1 MFELNSTVGKVKMD
15 DYNYDYKMNLDG
27 QWNTFHT
34 KTRSLW
40 MNPHIILPPIRE
52 EMNDVMDDSD
62 DEDSNLI
69 SWGCGEFGQH
79 GHGIQEDVPID
90 DGLIDNFINNSQ
102 VKMVACGASHV
113 IVVTNDNQILG
124 WGNGNSGQL
133 GNGTTETNWHPKPIY
148 LLDNQKPNPPIAGV
162 ACGGRHTMVWLTNG
176 NVFSFGNNF
185 YAQLG
190 YDFKEQNYKENQTSP
205 HLLKFLVYRPVVQV
219 SCGEKHSVFRF
230 QGGSIAC
237 IGCNSQGQI
246 GSDNREEAVV
256 PRFLDINQPIRFIA
270 SGANHNLAITGEGQV
285 YQWGYGKSCGD
296 KNKHLLSPT
305 LVEKLTNV
313 VRVAAGASHSM
324 ALTASGSVYVWGS
337 GADGQL
343 GLGDKVLFITSPKR
357 LKDSSLHRKV
367 TYISSGE
374 CYSAAITENGKLY
387 MWGKN
392 SHCILP
398 NRPTSFK
405 IWTPFCV
412 NTGLKTVTTISCGSW
427 HAVALTGIPDPVP
440 YYTDGKSDITEVEI
454 QLGKMVD
461 VNGRHR
467 HKDSDDTSEESED
480 DFKERLPNIAPRET
494 ALDGEVVLSVTVEY
508 PEELLHKRLVNSPSL
523 SSEQKWQQTVQEK
536 QETDRSRLVIQM
548 PSEAKPHF
556 IDASTSPIPFS
567 SSESESDGALHS
579 SLILAKL
586 DNIDDDRVD
595 KLANTPSQK
604 SVSRY
609 PLFFDR
615 QKTNALKEQP
625 SSVVQFSK
633 TNAEN
638 YTLPRENTNF
648 SCKQI
653 DLTELEVIKTIHDL
667 KSQEKIVRA
676 NLINET
682 GQTFIESPVSKLYS
696 DNKLRDKIFTRSS
709 EKSSPTFDNGRIID
723 SPIQKS
729 GRHSDTAILNLAM
742 RDRLSVTKS
751 HRSVE
756 SALAEYYSLDDGRWP
771 VKQSN
776 SIPKKGDADFGK
788 RMPSFVWRQKL
799 KISRSDTVIGP
810 IKSPTKMPTANH
822 IQRYSNVHNPI
833 NSQKTSEYK
842 SKIRIPVPR
851 QVSIPVGREQQ
862 QKTNNLRV
870 EGKTRKQLMYSSATS
885 WRSREQNGLLD
896 MSNSCQSGS
905 PLSIDSQN
913 KHKGG
918 EINGK
923 IHRENTQKLLNG
935 HVKSPS
941 IYPKGVSPMKR
952 RSKTTLGTA
961 FNMEHFHTA
970 MDFDNDLKIDPQ
982 TLVQTSE
989 QNGQALTS
997 VSQVI

>member
-1 MFELNSTVGKVKMD
+1 MLELNSMVGKGGMD
-15 DYNYDYKMNLDG
+15 DFSYDYEINLDRE
-27 QWNTFHT
+27 WNTFHT
-34 KTRSLW
+34 KTRTLW
-40 MNPHIILPPIRE
+40 MNPHRILPPIRE

-79 GHGIQEDVPID
+79 GHGIQEDIPID
-90 DGLIDNFINNSQ
+90 DGLIDNFINNNQ
-102 VKMVACGASHV
+102 VKMTACGASHV

-148 LLDNQKPNPPIAGV
+148 LLDNHKPNPPIAGV

-237 IGCNSQGQI
+237 IGCNTHGQI

-256 PRFLDINQPIRFIA
+256 PRFLDINQPIRFIASGANHNLAITA

-305 LVEKLTNV
+305 LVEKLSNV
-313 VRVAAGASHSM
+313 VRVAAGAHHSM

-343 GLGDKVLFITSPKR
+343 GLGDKVLFLTTPKR

-427 HAVALTGIPDPVP
+427 HSVALTGIPDPVS

-454 QLGKMVD
+454 QPGKMVD
-461 VNGRHR
+461 VNGSNR

-480 DFKERLPNIAPRET
+480 DFKEKLPNIAPRET
-494 ALDGEVVLSVTVEY
+494 ALDGEVILSVTVEY

-523 SSEQKWQQTVQEK
+523 SSEQKWQQNVQEK

-579 SLILAKL
+579 SRILAKL
-586 DNIDDDRVD
+586 DNIDDDHVD

-682 GQTFIESPVSKLYS
+682 GQTFIESPVSKLCS
-696 DNKLRDKIFTRSS
+696 DNKMRDKLFTRSS
-709 EKSSPTFDNGRIID
+709 EKSSPTLDSGRIID
-723 SPIQKS
+723 SPIQKT

-776 SIPKKGDADFGK
+776 SIPKKGDADFG
-788 RMPSFVWRQKL
+788 L

-810 IKSPTKMPTANH
+810 IKSPSKMPTTNH

-833 NSQKTSEYK
+833 TSQKTWDYK

-870 EGKTRKQLMYSSATS
+870 EGVTRKQIMYSSASS
-885 WRSREQNGLLD
+885 WRSREQNGMLD
-896 MSNSCQSGS
+896 MSNSCHSGS

-913 KHKGG
+913 KQKGG

-923 IHRENTQKLLNG
+923 IQRENTKKLLNG

-941 IYPKGVSPMKR
+941 VHSKGVSPMKR
-952 RSKTTLGTA
+952 RSKTTIGTA

-970 MDFDNDLKIDPQ
+970 MDFDSDLKIDSQ
-982 TLVQTSE
+982 IETSE
-989 QNGQALTS
+989 QNGLALTS
-997 VSQVI
+997 VSQMI

>member
-1 MFELNSTVGKVKMD
+1 MLELNSMVGKGGMD
-15 DYNYDYKMNLDG
+15 DFSYDYEINLDRE
-27 QWNTFHT
+27 WNTFHT
-34 KTRSLW
+34 KTRTLW
-40 MNPHIILPPIRE
+40 MNPHRILPPIRE

-79 GHGIQEDVPID
+79 GHGIQEDIPID
-90 DGLIDNFINNSQ
+90 DGLIDNFINNNQ
-102 VKMVACGASHV
+102 VKMTACGASHV

-148 LLDNQKPNPPIAGV
+148 LLDNHKPNPPIAGV

-237 IGCNSQGQI
+237 IGCNTHGQI

-305 LVEKLTNV
+305 LVEKLSNV
-313 VRVAAGASHSM
+313 VRVAAGAHHSM

-343 GLGDKVLFITSPKR
+343 GLGDKVLFLTTPKR

-427 HAVALTGIPDPVP
+427 HSVALTGIPDPVS

-454 QLGKMVD
+454 QPGKMVD
-461 VNGRHR
+461 VNGSNR

-480 DFKERLPNIAPRET
+480 DFKEKLPNIAPRET
-494 ALDGEVVLSVTVEY
+494 ALDGEVILSVTVEY

-523 SSEQKWQQTVQEK
+523 SSEQKWQQNVQEK

-579 SLILAKL
+579 SRILAKL
-586 DNIDDDRVD
+586 DNIDDDHVD

-682 GQTFIESPVSKLYS
+682 GQTFIESPVSKLCS
-696 DNKLRDKIFTRSS
+696 DNKMRDKLFTRSS
-709 EKSSPTFDNGRIID
+709 EKSSPTLDSGRIID
-723 SPIQKS
+723 SPIQKT

-776 SIPKKGDADFGK
+776 SIPKKGDADFG
-788 RMPSFVWRQKL
+788 L

-810 IKSPTKMPTANH
+810 IKSPSKMPTTNH

-833 NSQKTSEYK
+833 TSQKTWDYK

-870 EGKTRKQLMYSSATS
+870 EGVTRKQIMYSSASS
-885 WRSREQNGLLD
+885 WRSREQNGMLD
-896 MSNSCQSGS
+896 MSNSCHSGS

-913 KHKGG
+913 KQKGG

-923 IHRENTQKLLNG
+923 IQRENTKKLLNG

-941 IYPKGVSPMKR
+941 VHSKGVSPMKR
-952 RSKTTLGTA
+952 RSKTTIGTA

-970 MDFDNDLKIDPQ
+970 MDFDSDLKIDSQ
-982 TLVQTSE
+982 IETSE
-989 QNGQALTS
+989 QNGLALTS
-997 VSQVI
+997 VSQMI